1 MSAASSSNSS
11 TDVLSESEAAA
22 SKTPAITLA
31 APPAGLAA
39 ETGRRKAGAILR
51 VFRHRN
57 YRLFF
62 VGQLVSLMGT
72 WMQSVAQGWLVYD
85 LTGSPLLLGVTAFAG
100 QIPMFFGSPF
110 GGAIAD
116 RLDKRAVLLF
126 TQAASMLLAVVLAV
140 LTFAGVVTVWHVI
153 VLSLLLGLV
162 NAVDVP
168 TRQAFTIDMVGREDL
183 RHAIAL
189 NSIMFNIARVVGP
202 SAAGL
207 LVALTGEGV
216 CFAVNAVSYGAVLAS
231 LIVMQT
237 EKPKPRAHSTPM
249 QDLKLG
255 FAYVRGH
262 PQIRTTLLL
271 LAGAAFFG
279 GPYLSL
285 MPVFA
290 RDVLHQ
296 GSEGFGFL
304 MAAIGVGAVI
314 GAYMLSY
321 IPDRLLAFMPVVA
334 TAAFGVGLILFSQ
347 SQLFSL
353 SLALL
358 VPTAFSLMLLGVATN
373 TLVQHLSD
381 EHMRGRV
388 VSFYSLA
395 FLGMIPWGS
404 LAIGWLSDHYNVQ
417 LAVALG
423 GVACIA
429 CAGLAHWSGHL
440 RPKEFAEIK

>member
-1 MSAASSSNSS
+1 
-11 TDVLSESEAAA
+11 L
-22 SKTPAITLA
+22 
-31 APPAGLAA
+31 
-39 ETGRRKAGAILR
+39 
-51 VFRHRN
+51 
-57 YRLFF
+57 
-62 VGQLVSLMGT
+62 
-72 WMQSVAQGWLVYD
+72 
-85 LTGSPLLLGVTAFAG
+85 
-100 QIPMFFGSPF
+100 
-110 GGAIAD
+110 
-116 RLDKRAVLLF
+116 
-126 TQAASMLLAVVLAV
+126 
-140 LTFAGVVTVWHVI
+140 VTVFDVI

-207 LVALTGEGV
+207 LIVFTGEGV
-216 CFAVNAVSYGAVLAS
+216 CFVLNALSYVAVLAS

-237 EKPKPRAHSTPM
+237 EKPKRRAPSTPM

-271 LAGAAFFG
+271 LSGASFFG

-296 GSEGFGFL
+296 SSDGFGYL
-304 MAAIGVGAVI
+304 MAAIGVGAVA
-314 GAYMLSY
+314 GAYTLSH

-334 TAAFGVGLILFSQ
+334 TTTFGLGLIVFSQ
-347 SQLFSL
+347 SQIFSL
-353 SLALL
+353 SLLL
-358 VPTAFSLMLLGVATN
+358 LIPTAFSLMLLGVATN

-395 FLGMIPWGS
+395 FLGMLPWGS
-404 LAIGWLSDHYNVQ
+404 LVIGWLSDHYNVQ
-417 LAVALG
+417 LAVAMG
-423 GVACIA
+423 GVACMVTA
-429 CAGLAHWSGHL
+429 AWAYWTGHL
-440 RPKEFAEIK
+440 SPKEFAELK